1 MEIRHEIKKFKPIV
15 IKIDSEKE
23 LEQIMH
29 LFSMNSQYD
38 INAYGE
44 GQEFT
49 AEYKKELNAFNVRI
63 WDRLYDIKQSLM
75 KSD

>member
-29 LFSMNSQYD
+29 LFNMNSQYD
-38 INAYGE
+38 INAYGD
-44 GQEFT
+44 GHEFT

-63 WDRLYDIKQSLM
+63 WDILYGIKQSLM